1 MIPSRR
7 FAEDR
12 RARFGQGKRNESPV
26 FPSVRPY
33 FGLRQIRPPLLSA
46 RPVIAFPAAAFAAG
60 DGTFL
65 FSPSS
70 VVFVA
75 RYRKSPKGADNRS
88 PDTSARRRPFLPD
101 PAGFSGK
108 SNRTKSPANRETRYG
123 ESSFRTAYVRRRHES
138 PVGIIF
144 CTAPF
149 FFRHETSRSFLS
161 RRTDAGNPNGLCA
174 GPGAEEENRT
184 NRSGSSVRKGFFRH
198 GSRTKTRLC
207 FHFGRKIVTFAGK
220 RGLSGKMREKK
231 RAASPRE
238 PADGSD
244 SNTQTT

>member
-12 RARFGQGKRNESPV
+12 RPRFGPGKRNESPV

-33 FGLRQIRPPLLSA
+33 FGLRQIRPPRLSA
-46 RPVIAFPAAAFAAG
+46 RPVIAFPAAAFAPEAG
-60 DGTFL
+60 HFL
-65 FSPSS
+65 FRLRPLFSSPGTAKAPRGSTTG
-70 VVFVA
+70 A
-75 RYRKSPKGADNRS
+75 RTHPHAAARFSPI
-88 PDTSARRRPFLPD
+88 RRF
-101 PAGFSGK
+101 F
-108 SNRTKSPANRETRYG
+108 PANRTERSPQPTAKRD
-123 ESSFRTAYVRRRHES
+123 SFRTAYVRRRHES

-144 CTAPF
+144 SGTAPF
-149 FFRHETSRSFLS
+149 FFHHGTSGSFLS
-161 RRTDAGNPNGLCA
+161 RRTGAGNPNGLCA
-174 GPGAEEENRT
+174 GPGAEKGNRT